1 MRRMGTVRAFLA
13 DNMLRRALNRF
24 SGSVRHK
31 LLALALAPVLVGVP
45 VLLSI
50 VWVWGVQ
57 GYKQLLVNKV
67 SSDLAAARQH
77 FERAQSETRAGLEG
91 FAGSHL
97 LASALARANP
107 AELNRALS
115 DAADALGLDFLLLV
129 DPQGRVTAAAGDGR
143 GQGKAMGSGG
153 RMRWPVTRDAL
164 QGVAAHGLE
173 VFSAAELWT
182 LSEELP
188 VRALTPL
195 RPTRAAA
202 PDSRSLEDRGLVI
215 HMAAPVA
222 PPASEDQ
229 SNHGVPP
236 TWALEGGVLLNG
248 AQGVVD
254 RIDAVVYRDASLP
267 LGSRGTAT
275 LFLGDARIATNVP
288 LPDGGGRALGTRVS
302 KAVADK
308 VLGQGEIWLGSA
320 FVVSDTY
327 VSAYEPLT
335 DTGGARVGMLYVG
348 FLEEPLRDALYL
360 AMAGLLLLFLAVSG
374 AGALVALRWAQA
386 IFRPLERMSR
396 VIERIELGDEA
407 ARVGPNPSRDE
418 LGRLSRAFD
427 HLLDSLAARRWELQ
441 RWGRELD
448 RKVAERTQELEEAND
463 TLRRTQQQL
472 VMREKLA
479 AIGELTAGVA
489 HEINNPI
496 TVIQGNLDVL
506 REVLGSAAE
515 PAEEELRLIDRQTD
529 RIQTIVAKL
538 LRFARPG
545 DFAGSAEPVD
555 VNAAV
560 NDCVVLTRHNI
571 RKASVLL
578 GSRLKAK
585 NSVEITPGELQ
596 QVLINLIVNAVQAMP
611 EGGKLALE
619 TWDLTENAD
628 GFDGAAILVKDD
640 GCGIAPGD
648 LGRIF
653 NPFFTTKKQHGTG
666 LGLAIT
672 YAIVQRYGGRISAE
686 SAPGEGAA
694 FTVRLRKRAV
704 YEEAAG

>member
-1 MRRMGTVRAFLA
+1 MRRMGPVTAWREPPA
-13 DNMLRRALNRF
+13 LRRWLDRF
-24 SGSVRHK
+24 AGSVRHK

-50 VWVWGVQ
+50 VWLWGVH

-77 FERAQSETRAGLEG
+77 FERAQSEARAGLEG

-97 LASALARANP
+97 LASALARGDSAQ
-107 AELNRALS
+107 LNRALS
-115 DAADALGLDFLLLV
+115 DAAEALGLDFLLLV
-129 DPQGRVTAAAGDGR
+129 DPQGRVAAASGDGR
-143 GQGKAMGSGG
+143 AVGSGG
-153 RMRWPVTRDAL
+153 RGRWSVARDAL
-164 QGVAAHGLE
+164 QGYAAHGLE
-173 VFSAAELWT
+173 VFSAAELWAV
-182 LSEELP
+182 SNDLP
-188 VRALTPL
+188 TRALLPL
-195 RPTRAAA
+195 RPTRNAA
-202 PDSRSLEDRGLVI
+202 PDSRTLEDRGLMI
-215 HMAAPVA
+215 HLAAPTPG
-222 PPASEDQ
+222 PPQSGDGLMAS
-229 SNHGVPP
+229 
-236 TWALEGGVLLNG
+236 WALEGGVLLNG
-248 AQGVVD
+248 AQWVVD

-288 LPDGGGRALGTRVS
+288 LPQGGRALGTRVS
-302 KAVADK
+302 QAVADK
-308 VLGQGEIWLGSA
+308 VLGRGEIWLGSA

-374 AGALVALRWAQA
+374 AGALVALRWAQT

-427 HLLDSLAARRWELQ
+427 HLLDSLSARRWELQ

-448 RKVAERTQELEEAND
+448 RKVAERTQALEEAND
-463 TLRRTQQQL
+463 SLRRTQQQL
-472 VMREKLA
+472 IMREKLA

-515 PAEEELRLIDRQTD
+515 PAEEELRLIDRQTE
-529 RIQTIVAKL
+529 RIQTIVGKL

-571 RKASVLL
+571 RRSSVLL
-578 GSRLKAK
+578 ETRLKAK
-585 NSVEITPGELQ
+585 NPVEITPGELQ

-611 EGGKLALE
+611 DGGKLALE
-619 TWDLTENAD
+619 TWDLTEAAD
-628 GFDGAAILVKDD
+628 GFDGAAILVTDG
-640 GCGIAPGD
+640 GCGIAAAD
-648 LGRIF
+648 IDRIF

-672 YAIVQRYGGRISAE
+672 YAIIRRYGGRITVE
-686 SAPGEGAA
+686 SVPGDGAA
-694 FTVRLRKRAV
+694 FTVSLRVKAA
-704 YEEAAG
+704 YEEASP